1 MFDIAAGSKHCRN
14 DEQPFRSNII
24 QSIIDMLELGQGE
37 GEAIVWDRTTDYE
50 ERSRLSQEVSS
61 WYFTESIGSAFY
73 ASRKLLDA
81 LGRLNYGYETNY
93 ELICPRTGKKYL
105 AIINQENLAAI
116 KEYSKTMY
124 TDTSYANMF
133 TADPRSAALST
144 FGDLFE
150 PI

>member
-1 MFDIAAGSKHCRN
+1 MCDIAAGSKHCR
-14 DEQPFRSNII
+14 DERTFQSSII
-24 QSIIDMLELGQGE
+24 QPIINILELGQGE

-50 ERSRLSQEVSS
+50 ERSRLSQEVGS
-61 WYFTESIGSAFY
+61 WYFTESIGGAFY

-81 LGRLNYGYETNY
+81 LDRLKYGYETNY

-105 AIINQENLAAI
+105 ALINQENLAAI
-116 KEYSKTMY
+116 EAYSKTMY

-133 TADPRSAALST
+133 TADPRSAALSA
-144 FGDLFE
+144 FGVLFE

>member
-1 MFDIAAGSKHCRN
+1 MCDIATGSKHCR
-14 DEQPFRSNII
+14 DERTFQSSII
-24 QSIIDMLELGQGE
+24 QSIIDILELGQGE

-50 ERSRLSQEVSS
+50 ERSRLSQEVGS
-61 WYFTESIGSAFY
+61 WYFTESIGGAFY

-93 ELICPRTGKKYL
+93 ELICPRTGKNYL
-105 AIINQENLAAI
+105 ALINQENLAAI
-116 KEYSKTMY
+116 EAYSKTMY

-144 FGDLFE
+144 FRGLFE